1 MQIKGMK
8 AQDIL
13 NKIKEVVGIELSE
26 EVAIQLEEIKL
37 ENGTVLVSEAFEEGQ
52 SVFIKT
58 EDEEIALPVGEYTLE
73 DGRSLMVK
81 EEGLIDKIMNKEEEK
96 KEVEAA
102 EETVEAQMEE
112 HEDKKEEKEGEEKE
126 GEEKEDMKYVTY
138 EEFAKAVEEIKAM
151 IEAMDHGN
159 KKEEEKEEMS
169 EEVEKIETELSA
181 ETAEPIKHNP
191 EAETKSTGWFK
202 SNYYPNTIQ
211 NRIYE
216 QLNK

>member
-58 EDEEIALPVGEYTLE
+58 EDEEIALPVGEYELE
-73 DGRSLMVK
+73 DGRSLLVK
-81 EEGLIDKIMNKEEEK
+81 EEGLIDKIMNKEE
-96 KEVEAA
+96 KEEVKAS
-102 EETVEAQMEE
+102 EETLESTENVVESTEDVVETALEDEKEE
-112 HEDKKEEKEGEEKE
+112 EEKEE
-126 GEEKEDMKYVTY
+126 MRYVTR
-138 EEFAKAVEEIKAM
+138 EEFAKAVEEIKLM
-151 IEAMDHGN
+151 IEKMG
-159 KKEEEKEEMS
+159 KGEKEDMSEVEVEKEEMS
-169 EEVEKIETELSA
+169 A
-181 ETAEPIKHNP
+181 EAADPIKHNP
-191 EAETKSTGWFK
+191 EAEAKSTGWFK

>member
-58 EDEEIALPVGEYTLE
+58 EEEEIALPVGEYELE

-81 EEGLIDKIMNKEEEK
+81 EEGLIDKIMDKVEEK

-112 HEDKKEEKEGEEKE
+112 HEDKKEEKEE
-126 GEEKEDMKYVTY
+126 MKYVTR
-138 EEFAKAVEEIKAM
+138 EEFAKAVEEIKGM
-151 IEAMDHGN
+151 IEAMDHGK
-159 KKEEEKEEMS
+159 KKEDMSEVEEV

-181 ETAEPIKHNP
+181 EAAEPIKHNP
-191 EAETKSTGWFK
+191 EAKAKSTGWFK

>member
-26 EVAIQLEEIKL
+26 EVAIQLEETKL

-112 HEDKKEEKEGEEKE
+112 HEDKKEEKEGED
-126 GEEKEDMKYVTY
+126 KEDMKYVTY

-151 IEAMDHGN
+151 IEAMDHGK

-181 ETAEPIKHNP
+181 EAAEPIKHNP
-191 EAETKSTGWFK
+191 EAKC
-202 SNYYPNTIQ
+202 
-211 NRIYE
+211 
-216 QLNK
+216 

>member
-58 EDEEIALPVGEYTLE
+58 EEEEIALPVGEYELE
-73 DGRSLMVK
+73 DGRSLLVK

-112 HEDKKEEKEGEEKE
+112 HEDKEGKEEKEE
-126 GEEKEDMKYVTY
+126 MKYVTR
-138 EEFAKAVEEIKAM
+138 EEFAKAVEEIKGM
-151 IEAMDHGN
+151 IEAMDHGK
-159 KKEEEKEEMS
+159 KKEEEKMS
-169 EEVEKIETELSA
+169 EEVEAEKIETELSA

-191 EAETKSTGWFK
+191 EAKAKSTGWFK

>member
-58 EDEEIALPVGEYTLE
+58 EEEEIALPVGEYELE
-73 DGRSLMVK
+73 DGRSLLVK
-81 EEGLIDKIMNKEEEK
+81 EEGLIDKIMDKVEEK

-112 HEDKKEEKEGEEKE
+112 HEDKKEEKEE
-126 GEEKEDMKYVTY
+126 MKYVTR
-138 EEFAKAVEEIKAM
+138 EEFAKAVEEIKGM
-151 IEAMDHGN
+151 IEAMDHGK
-159 KKEEEKEEMS
+159 KKEDMSEVEEV

-181 ETAEPIKHNP
+181 EAAEPIKHNP
-191 EAETKSTGWFK
+191 EAKAKSTGWFK

>member
-58 EDEEIALPVGEYTLE
+58 EEEEIALPVGEYELE
-73 DGRSLMVK
+73 DGRSLVVK
-81 EEGLIDKIMNKEEEK
+81 VEGLIDKIMNKEEEK

-112 HEDKKEEKEGEEKE
+112 HEDKEGKEEKEEKE
-126 GEEKEDMKYVTY
+126 EMKYVTR
-138 EEFAKAVEEIKAM
+138 EEFAKAVEEIKGM
-151 IEAMDHGN
+151 IEAMDHGK
-159 KKEEEKEEMS
+159 KKEEEKMS
-169 EEVEKIETELSA
+169 EEVEAEKIETELSA

-191 EAETKSTGWFK
+191 EAKAKSTGWFK

>member
-58 EDEEIALPVGEYTLE
+58 EDEEIALPVGEYELE

-81 EEGLIDKIMNKEEEK
+81 EEGLIDKIMDKVEEK

-102 EETVEAQMEE
+102 EETVETQMEE
-112 HEDKKEEKEGEEKE
+112 HEDKKEEKEE
-126 GEEKEDMKYVTY
+126 MKYVTR
-138 EEFAKAVEEIKAM
+138 EEFAKAVEEIKGM
-151 IEAMDHGN
+151 IEAMDHGK
-159 KKEEEKEEMS
+159 KKEEEKMS
-169 EEVEKIETELSA
+169 EEVEAEKIETELSA

-191 EAETKSTGWFK
+191 EAKAKSTGWFK

>member
-1 MQIKGMK
+1 MK

-58 EDEEIALPVGEYTLE
+58 EDEEIALPVGEYELE

-81 EEGLIDKIMNKEEEK
+81 EEGLIDKIMNKEE
-96 KEVEAA
+96 KEEVKAS
-102 EETVEAQMEE
+102 EETLESTEDVVEST
-112 HEDKKEEKEGEEKE
+112 EDVVETALEDEKEDEEKEE
-126 GEEKEDMKYVTY
+126 MRYVTR
-138 EEFAKAVEEIKAM
+138 EEFAKAVEEIKLM
-151 IEAMDHGN
+151 IEKMG
-159 KKEEEKEEMS
+159 KGEKEDMSEVEVEKEEMS
-169 EEVEKIETELSA
+169 A
-181 ETAEPIKHNP
+181 EAADPIKHNP
-191 EAETKSTGWFK
+191 EAEAKSTGWFK

>member
-1 MQIKGMK
+1 MK

-58 EDEEIALPVGEYTLE
+58 EDEEIALPVGEYELE

-81 EEGLIDKIMNKEEEK
+81 EEGLIDKIMNKEE
-96 KEVEAA
+96 KEEVKAS
-102 EETVEAQMEE
+102 EETLESTEDVVESTEE
-112 HEDKKEEKEGEEKE
+112 VVETALEDEKEDEEKEE
-126 GEEKEDMKYVTY
+126 MRYVTR
-138 EEFAKAVEEIKAM
+138 EEFAKAVEEIKLM
-151 IEAMDHGN
+151 IEKMG
-159 KKEEEKEEMS
+159 KGEKEDMSEVEVEKEEMS
-169 EEVEKIETELSA
+169 A
-181 ETAEPIKHNP
+181 EAADPIKHNP
-191 EAETKSTGWFK
+191 EAEAKSTGWFK

>member
-1 MQIKGMK
+1 MK

-81 EEGLIDKIMNKEEEK
+81 EEGLIDKIMNKEE
-96 KEVEAA
+96 KEEVKAS
-102 EETVEAQMEE
+102 EETLESTEDVVEST
-112 HEDKKEEKEGEEKE
+112 EDVVETALEDEKEDEEKEE
-126 GEEKEDMKYVTY
+126 MRYVTR
-138 EEFAKAVEEIKAM
+138 EEFAKAVEEIKLM
-151 IEAMDHGN
+151 IEKMG
-159 KKEEEKEEMS
+159 KGEKEDMSEVEVEKEEMS
-169 EEVEKIETELSA
+169 A
-181 ETAEPIKHNP
+181 EAADPIKHNP
-191 EAETKSTGWFK
+191 EAEAKSTGWFK

>member
-58 EDEEIALPVGEYTLE
+58 EEEEIALPVGEYELE
-73 DGRSLMVK
+73 DGRSLLVK

-112 HEDKKEEKEGEEKE
+112 HEDKKEEKEE
-126 GEEKEDMKYVTY
+126 MKYVTR
-138 EEFAKAVEEIKAM
+138 EEFAKAVEEIKGM
-151 IEAMDHGN
+151 IEAMDHGK
-159 KKEEEKEEMS
+159 KKEEEKMS
-169 EEVEKIETELSA
+169 EEVEVEKIETELSA
-181 ETAEPIKHNP
+181 EAAEPIKHNP
-191 EAETKSTGWFK
+191 EAKAKSTGWFK

>member
-1 MQIKGMK
+1 MK

-58 EDEEIALPVGEYTLE
+58 EEEEIALPVGEYTLE

-81 EEGLIDKIMNKEEEK
+81 EEGLIDKIMNKEE
-96 KEVEAA
+96 KEEVKAS
-102 EETVEAQMEE
+102 EETLESTEDVVEST
-112 HEDKKEEKEGEEKE
+112 EDVVETALEDEKEDEEKEE
-126 GEEKEDMKYVTY
+126 MRYVTR
-138 EEFAKAVEEIKAM
+138 EEFAKAVEEIKLM
-151 IEAMDHGN
+151 IEKMG
-159 KKEEEKEEMS
+159 KGEKEDMSEVEVEKEEMS
-169 EEVEKIETELSA
+169 A
-181 ETAEPIKHNP
+181 EAADPIKHNP
-191 EAETKSTGWFK
+191 EAEAKSTGWFK